1 MRRISQHNSLGTEPR
16 QSMDLSNVIEQ
27 DQRAVKRITNPMLGF
42 KSFWSAQKLIVGI
55 EMMHMI
61 KKEQLCCPAGQ
72 PISASEQF
80 FSLAF

>member
-1 MRRISQHNSLGTEPR
+1 MRRISQHTCLGIEPR
-16 QSMDLSNVIEQ
+16 QSMHLSNIIEQ

-61 KKEQLCCPAGQ
+61 KKEQLRCPAG
-72 PISASEQF
+72 
-80 FSLAF
+80 